1 MRPCK
6 PFEDSDWDLNVS
18 DYCTTAEPM
27 LVTQSNYAQRL
38 KNKRNTEVTAVTYE
52 NAKILENVKNQ
63 LLNKFDESYTH
74 NRYLFPEDGSRVEQ
88 SGFSHQSNTK
98 FNMKN
103 LYIREASR
111 VHTPF
116 IVNAKIA

>member
-1 MRPCK
+1 M
-6 PFEDSDWDLNVS
+6 
-18 DYCTTAEPM
+18 
-27 LVTQSNYAQRL
+27 
-38 KNKRNTEVTAVTYE
+38 TYE

-116 IVNAKIA
+116 IVNAKIAEPNFGRKPRTQQIGTRKMINEIPST